1 MSWVGVPTLVA
12 FVLFVICKVRLPIK
26 SQFLYHGGQIGT
38 QTLSVPDSA
47 ANSVLHPIALGSIL
61 GIPIL

>member
-1 MSWVGVPTLVA
+1 MSSVGVPTQGA
-12 FVLFVICKVRLPIK
+12 FVLFVTCKVRLSIC

-38 QTLSVPDSA
+38 QMLSVPNSA
-47 ANSVLHPIALGSIL
+47 ANSALHPVALGAIL